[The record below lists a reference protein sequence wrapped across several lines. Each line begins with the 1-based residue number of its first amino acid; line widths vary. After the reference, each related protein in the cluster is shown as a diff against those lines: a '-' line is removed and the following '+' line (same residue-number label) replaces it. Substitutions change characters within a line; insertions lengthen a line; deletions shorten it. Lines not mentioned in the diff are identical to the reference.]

1 MFPTLDNV
9 STETAPM
16 LGRDPRGS
24 IDEPERDL
32 VIIIYFGG
40 AFVLV
45 ELCVPLCRQSC
56 SVPTSSICYS
66 SFKLLPWPKVRPKTL
81 LCPYSLCFAG
91 WSASTFLSLHPVPL
105 DSKI

>member
-9 STETAPM
+9 STETAQM
-16 LGRDPRGS
+16 FGRDPRGS

-32 VIIIYFGG
+32 VIIIYFCG

-45 ELCVPLCRQSC
+45 ELCLLP
-56 SVPTSSICYS
+56 SILFRS
-66 SFKLLPWPKVRPKTL
+66 NIIHLLLKLQLLPWPKVRPKTL

-91 WSASTFLSLHPVPL
+91 WSASTPTHSLYPIPL
-105 DSKI
+105 D